1 MARLSK
7 AEAFVKEGVKA
18 VDLPMMRS
26 SGRLDLRGRY
36 GEAKCFWACDNL
48 FSLRNIR
55 GKLPVRR
62 PFFAPILAL
71 FACFRREA
79 CIIHCITRGASQ
91 YTTNPTGQV
100 NRGCRSSA

>member
-1 MARLSK
+1 MALLSK
-7 AEAFVKEGVKA
+7 AEAFMKEGAKA
-18 VDLPMMRS
+18 VNLPMMRS

-36 GEAKCFWACDNL
+36 GEAKCYWAGDNS

-55 GKLPVRR
+55 GKLPVRC

-71 FACFRREA
+71 LACFRREA
-79 CIIHCITRGASQ
+79 GIIHCITCGASQ

-100 NRGCRSSA
+100 NRGCRSSP

>member
-1 MARLSK
+1 MALLSK
-7 AEAFVKEGVKA
+7 AEAFVEEGAKV
-18 VDLPMMRS
+18 VNLPMMRS
-26 SGRLDLRGRY
+26 SECLDLRGRY
-36 GEAKCFWACDNL
+36 GEAKCFLAGDNS

-55 GKLPVRR
+55 GKLPVLC

-71 FACFRREA
+71 FACFQREA
-79 CIIHCITRGASQ
+79 AIILSITCGASQ